1 MRHIGLALLAAS
13 SAALGVAHAEL
24 AEGYA
29 AYQRQD
35 FDRAVEEFLPLA
47 GRADPVAAY
56 YLGMMHFEGRGVTR
70 DAAVGTQWLTRA
82 AEGGHTGAQLRLAAA
97 YQAGES
103 VAQDYR
109 AAARWMREA
118 AYGGNADAQYFLG
131 RFHRDGR
138 GVVQDDREAYEWIH
152 RSVEY
157 GLSHDKVLEALLYL
171 GAAHEWGRGVR
182 QDLVEAYK
190 WYSLAASHSM
200 NDVRNF
206 AEAGRAMDALRLRMN
221 PAQIAEAGRRA
232 QAWRDGKLE
241 MYAAE

>member
-1 MRHIGLALLAAS
+1 MRYLVIGLLAAGS
-13 SAALGVAHAEL
+13 ALGVARAEL

-29 AYQRQD
+29 AYQSRD
-35 FDRAVEEFLPLA
+35 FERAVAAFLPLA
-47 GRADPVAAY
+47 DRADPIAAY
-56 YLGMMHFEGRGVTR
+56 YLGVMHFEGRGVAR
-70 DAAVGTQWLTRA
+70 DAAAGIRWLTRA
-82 AEGGHTGAQLRLAAA
+82 AEGGHTAAQLRLAAA
-97 YQAGES
+97 YEAGDS

-138 GVVQDDREAYEWIH
+138 GIVQDDREAYEWIH

-190 WYSLAASHSM
+190 WYSLAASHSTD
-200 NDVRNF
+200 DVRSY
-206 AEAGRAMDALRLRMN
+206 AEAGRAMDALRLRMSTG
-221 PAQIAEAGRRA
+221 QIAEAGRRA